1 MGLRL
6 LPRFMLAKGWNL
18 GFWWKTQGP
27 DPKSWSLVGGV
38 TYQLKLTLTQH
49 CNPTAC
55 HAYMLNLFDFVFPN
69 NKLSRLCPIELT
81 FCFFSSAV
89 VHSIITETVR
99 AAVRSSGSVIKSF
112 RSQYCNT
119 KLLLVFS
126 TDPLHQ
132 SSSTVPLD
140 QSPSLRL
147 ERCAR

>member
-1 MGLRL
+1 MYAGVFTKIHVSS
-6 LPRFMLAKGWNL
+6 LPR
-18 GFWWKTQGP
+18 
-27 DPKSWSLVGGV
+27 
-38 TYQLKLTLTQH
+38 LTQH

-55 HAYMLNLFDFVFPN
+55 HAYMLKLFDFVFPN
-69 NKLSRLCPIELT
+69 NKLSRFCPVELT

-119 KLLLVFS
+119 KPLLVFS

-132 SSSTVPLD
+132 SRSTVPLD
-140 QSPSLRL
+140 HSRSLRL
-147 ERCAR
+147 GDVQGNIYTAITARVWSTVDL